1 MEFNAHK
8 PIYLQIC
15 SQLYEQILRGDLKAD
30 DRIPSVRDYGIQLGV
45 NPNTIMRSYETM
57 TNAGIIYN
65 KRGIG
70 YFIAP
75 EAKDIVLRSGEEDE
89 AVGHQPRRREK
100 RLRAVT
106 FSDVVPYY
114 EKVYPFFIP
123 CKETGLPLGGS
134 VFCVAGIEIAR

>member
-57 TNAGIIYN
+57 TNAGVIYN

-75 EAKDIVLRSGEEDE
+75 EAKDIVLRQMRDE
-89 AVGHQPRRREK
+89 FLTKELPE
-100 RLRAVT
+100 
-106 FSDVVPYY
+106 VVRKMKLLGISPDEMKNAY
-114 EKVYPFFIP
+114 
-123 CKETGLPLGGS
+123 GL
-134 VFCVAGIEIAR
+134 